1 VSRRV
6 PATPKT
12 SRLLTL
18 FEEAAQV
25 RYSPR
30 TASGYRHQV
39 GRLVDW
45 LDSRGCDLAQVRTDD
60 LLAYQTSLY
69 AQRKKDGR
77 PFASGSLR
85 NAVMAIKSFF
95 RFLYRRGFVLSDPA
109 AALEYPRI
117 ERRLPRVILT
127 REEARRILEAARSRT
142 PEGLRDRAILETFYA
157 TGIRV
162 SELANLTPD
171 NVDTEERILRVVLG
185 KGRKDRNVPLTGAAA
200 EAIERYLVRGRGQL
214 VGRKGARHLFLANR
228 GGWMDPSTLNK
239 IVQTWATKARVKKRV
254 TCHTFRH
261 SVATHLLK
269 GRADIRHIQALL
281 GHASLQTTER
291 YTHVEISDLQD
302 VIRRAHPRGR

>member
-1 VSRRV
+1 VSART
-6 PATPKT
+6 A
-12 SRLLTL
+12 RLLKV
-18 FEEAAQV
+18 FEEESLV
-25 RYSPR
+25 RYAPR
-30 TASGYRHQV
+30 TAAGYLRQV
-39 GRLVDW
+39 RRLLDW
-45 LDSRGCDLAQVRTDD
+45 LHGRGCGLTQVRTDD

-69 AQRKKDGR
+69 SQRKKDGR
-77 PFASGSLR
+77 PFASGSHK
-85 NAVMAIKSFF
+85 NAVTALKSFF
-95 RFLYRRGFVLSDPA
+95 HFLYRRSYLLSDPA
-109 AALEYPRI
+109 AAVEYPRI

-142 PEGLRDRAILETFYA
+142 FLGLRDRAILETFYG

-171 NVDTEERILRVVLG
+171 DVDTEENILRVVLG
-185 KGRKDRNVPLTGAAA
+185 KGRKDRNVPLTRAAA
-200 EAIERYLVRGRGQL
+200 EAIERYLVKGRAQL
-214 VGRKGARHLFLANR
+214 VGRKNARFLFLANR

-239 IVQTWATKARVKKRV
+239 IVQTWAKKARVRKRV

-261 SVATHLLK
+261 SVATHLLR